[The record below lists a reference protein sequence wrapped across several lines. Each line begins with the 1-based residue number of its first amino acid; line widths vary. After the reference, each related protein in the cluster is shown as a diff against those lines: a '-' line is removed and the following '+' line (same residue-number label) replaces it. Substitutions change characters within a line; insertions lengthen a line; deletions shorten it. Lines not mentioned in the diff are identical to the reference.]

1 MIVKPLY
8 RYKRADGGITDT
20 PNKPEGEYTERVR
33 IIADEGKAVTKDG
46 KHFFLVK
53 DADSIEGWDEV
64 TLEEYNR
71 ILEEQNPAIGPDPAE
86 L

>member
-20 PNKPEGEYTERVR
+20 PNKPNGDYTERVR

-46 KHFFLVK
+46 ENLYPVI
-53 DADSIEGWDEV
+53 DADTADGWYEVDESKGG
-64 TLEEYNR
+64 
-71 ILEEQNPAIGPDPAE
+71 Q
-86 L
+86 